1 MITGSKRL
9 QKPNPIN
16 CIPVTVLVFRRPAI
30 VDRSITPKAPLSRV
44 SIAAAA
50 RAFNTV
56 FLGMKAI
63 PVVGESPFFSSHDT
77 TLNLVPAPL
86 S

>member
-1 MITGSKRL
+1 MMMAGSKHS

-16 CIPVTVLVFRRPAI
+16 CIPVTVLVFRLAVI
-30 VDRSITPKAPLSRV
+30 EGKSIAREVPLSRA

-50 RAFNTV
+50 RAFDTECR
-56 FLGMKAI
+56 GTRTI
-63 PVVGESPFFSSHDT
+63 PVTGESLSPIHDT
-77 TLNLVPAPL
+77 KSGPAPL